1 LRLAPI
7 RFNRPSYFYSS
18 LAYFMSKWIFQA
30 GLTVGLVVGGGY
42 IITRNDQPLE
52 VRLPVAA
59 MVGGAVTW
67 WFRSP
72 LEGK

>member
-1 LRLAPI
+1 LRLAPV
-7 RFNRPSYFYSS
+7 RVNRPSYSYCS

-59 MVGGAVTW
+59 MVGGAVAW